1 MTPKSSVGK
10 TNKYSNVAKAVRG
23 DKPQEEPRI
32 THDQVVAAFRSFG
45 FEPNERN
52 HNDIGYWTMKGQSE
66 GVKLMEE
73 LHKRRMEI
81 NKKEDDD
88 NKSQTEREKAAQKV
102 DDDKKAA
109 RETIENRQHI
119 DKAAMPRLSDE
130 DINAL
135 FDEYGLP
142 APDPEWARNHL
153 PNDPKKIR
161 SILEMQRKT
170 ADDML
175 KKHSKNT
182 VNAIPETPKMSGA
195 PMQGR
200 GGPMPPMPQSGPMDM
215 QAGMVPDDSPATP
228 FFIGE
233 SAVVRITSPTNPNSS
248 TLWLVDP
255 KKKVLQPFMSEAAFQ
270 NAFEDPEEAEK
281 SIITIS
287 AKELGKGGSLEG
299 FTPVKGDQGVS
310 NDGTVGSIEFSPAQL
325 QNKYGK
331 PADPIAENK
340 ALSSLD
346 GVLGSLNKGGQP
358 DMAQPMQ

>member
-1 MTPKSSVGK
+1 MQPKSNVGK

-23 DKPQEEPRI
+23 DKAQEEPRI
-32 THDQVVAAFRSFG
+32 TPEQVIAAFRSFG

-73 LHKRRMEI
+73 LHKRRMEL
-81 NKKEDDD
+81 NKQEDEHK
-88 NKSQTEREKAAQKV
+88 KSQSERERAAQKAE
-102 DDDKKAA
+102 DDKKTAH
-109 RETIENRQHI
+109 ETIVNKQHI

-170 ADDML
+170 ADDLL

-182 VNAIPETPKMSGA
+182 VNSMPETPKMPGSPMMAA

-200 GGPMPPMPQSGPMDM
+200 GGPMPSMGQPGPMGM

-228 FFIGE
+228 FFIGDH
-233 SAVVRITSPTNPNSS
+233 SIVRITNPTNPNAS
-248 TLWLVDP
+248 TLWLVDA
-255 KKKVLQPFMSEAAFQ
+255 KKKVLRPFLSEQAFQ
-270 NAFEDPEEAEK
+270 NAFENPEEAEK
-281 SIITIS
+281 AVVTIS
-287 AKELGKGGSLEG
+287 TRELGKGGALDG
-299 FTPVKGDQGVS
+299 FKPLQGSQGV
-310 NDGTVGSIEFSPAQL
+310 NDDGSMEDIEYSPAQI
-325 QNKYGK
+325 QKRYGK
-331 PADPIAENK
+331 PSDPTAENK
-340 ALSSLD
+340 ALSMLD
-346 GVLGSLNKGGQP
+346 GVLGSVDKTQP
-358 DMAQPMQ
+358 QI